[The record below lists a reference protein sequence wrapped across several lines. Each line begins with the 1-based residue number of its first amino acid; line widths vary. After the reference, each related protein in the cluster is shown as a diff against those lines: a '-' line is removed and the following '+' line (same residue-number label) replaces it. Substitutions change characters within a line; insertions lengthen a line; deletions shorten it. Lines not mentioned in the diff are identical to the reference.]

1 LRVEERLESDE
12 CWNDAGAEA
21 MRDDECEG
29 YQDDA
34 DVEEAVTD
42 SPVAGSDAAE
52 VVSFTCLS
60 LHFDTEVCLSRC
72 CAKELSLLIL
82 GLLFVM

>member
-1 LRVEERLESDE
+1 MNAG
-12 CWNDAGAEA
+12 NDAGAEA
-21 MRDDECEG
+21 MRDDDGCEG

-52 VVSFTCLS
+52 VVLIVNLS
-60 LHFDTEVCLSRC
+60 LVL
-72 CAKELSLLIL
+72 
-82 GLLFVM
+82 